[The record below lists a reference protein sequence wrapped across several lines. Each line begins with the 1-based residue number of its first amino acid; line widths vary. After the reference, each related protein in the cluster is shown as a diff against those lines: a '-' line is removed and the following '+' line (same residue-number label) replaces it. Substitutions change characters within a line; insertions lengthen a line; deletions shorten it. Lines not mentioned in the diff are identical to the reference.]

1 VGPLRVLVADDEAG
15 IRHGIARALRHFTLR
30 LPVVEDEIRFEVQAV
45 DSGEAALEQI
55 AAAPP
60 DILLLDHKMGGIT
73 GIDVLEQ
80 LRDKSLDMLVVM
92 ITAFATIE
100 TAVRATKCG
109 AFDFI
114 AKPFTPEELKETLR
128 KTASHLLA
136 QRQARKLA
144 EEKRRVRFDFIR
156 VLGHELKAPLGAIE
170 NYLYLIKAHQAG
182 PDVAAYDEFV
192 DRCMARAEGMR
203 KLIADL
209 LDLTRIE
216 SGQKQRD
223 LAEVHL
229 GDIARGCVEA
239 MQPAAAQRNIS
250 VHLESEGELLLTGDR
265 GELEIILNNL
275 VSNAVKYNRDGGSV
289 HVRLQ
294 GEPDRILIEVADTGI
309 GLAPEDAAR
318 LFHDFVR
325 IRNEATRHVLGSGLG
340 LSIVRKIAQLYDG
353 TVGVESQPDAGST
366 FRVSLSRSK
375 PSR

>member
-1 VGPLRVLVADDEAG
+1 MSSLRVLVADDEAG
-15 IRHGIARALRHFTLR
+15 MRHSIARALLHFTLR
-30 LPVVEDEIRFEVQAV
+30 LPILEDPIGVEVDAV
-45 DSGEAALEQI
+45 DSGEAALERI

-73 GIDVLEQ
+73 GIDVLER
-80 LRDKSLDMLVVM
+80 LRDKSLDMLVIM

-128 KTASHLLA
+128 KAASHLLA
-136 QRQARKLA
+136 QRQARTLA

-170 NYLYLIKAHQAG
+170 NYLYLIRSHQAG
-182 PDVAAYDEFV
+182 SEVAAYDEFV
-192 DRCMARAEGMR
+192 DRCMARADGMR

-223 LAEVHL
+223 LIEIDL
-229 GDIARGCVEA
+229 GDIAQACVDG
-239 MQPAAAQRNIS
+239 MLPAAARRSIT
-250 VHLESEGELLLTGDR
+250 VHLEREGTLLMTADR

-275 VSNAVKYNRDGGSV
+275 TSNAIKYNRDGGTV
-289 HVRLQ
+289 HVRLK
-294 GEPDRILIEVADTGI
+294 GEPDQVLIEVTDTGI
-309 GLAPEDAAR
+309 GLTPEDAGR
-318 LFHDFVR
+318 LFNDFVR
-325 IRNEATRHVLGSGLG
+325 IKNKATRHILGSGLG
-340 LSIVRKIAQLYDG
+340 LSIVKKIVQLYDG
-353 TVGVESQPDAGST
+353 TVGVESRPDEGST
-366 FRVSLSRSK
+366 FRVTLRRSQ
-375 PSR
+375 PSS